1 MQDDPG
7 MSITS
12 EVEERV
18 RRRGVRVEERL
29 ALLRRLVEGGDSG
42 EEELRRRIA
51 ELEQRIRD
59 AAKRV
64 RGALR

>member
-1 MQDDPG
+1 

-29 ALLRRLVEGGDSG
+29 ALLRRLVEGGDQG